1 MTWTLLEPAESLFE
15 ESLTPLRH
23 DLPAGIQSRSDLIVA
38 VSMGREED
46 DLGSHHIS
54 IR

>member
-1 MTWTLLEPAESLFE
+1 MSWTLLEPDKALFE
-15 ESLTPLRH
+15 ESLTPFRH
-23 DLPAGIQSRSDLIVA
+23 DLPAEIQARSDLIVA
-38 VSMGREED
+38 VSLGREED